1 MVAFACDHPRP
12 GRHSMCSAANIAAF
26 GSDGS
31 RTTDLRCPQHVGG
44 MRRIGVLTNFDSLE
58 AEGQARET
66 AFVQA
71 LQKLGWTD
79 GGNVQI
85 DTRWGDDADRYRQYS
100 EELVALA
107 PDVIVAAG
115 SPSLVALQRVSRSV
129 PIVFANV
136 VDPVGAGFV
145 TSLAQP
151 GGNTTGFAS
160 FEYTIGGKWLELLRE
175 IAPTL
180 TRAAVL
186 RDPALAAGLG
196 QFAAIQ
202 AMAPPSFAAG

>member
-1 MVAFACDHPRP
+1 
-12 GRHSMCSAANIAAF
+12 
-26 GSDGS
+26 
-31 RTTDLRCPQHVGG
+31 